1 MEARRYESVVVF
13 NPRLSD
19 SQIKEE
25 VKKVEALLAAQ
36 KAKVSTVD
44 TWGKKEAAFS
54 FGKQKFGYYVVFNYE
69 TANHQVANEL
79 QSVLRINESVQK
91 FQTHLIHT
99 KVRKFKGNPKRL
111 QNPRTDGDDFD
122 FGGDSY
128 E

>member
-69 TANHQVANEL
+69 TANHQAANEL

>member
-36 KAKVSTVD
+36 NAKVSSVD

-54 FGKQKFGYYVVFNYE
+54 FSKQKFGYYVVFNYE
-69 TANHQVANEL
+69 TANHQAANEL

-91 FQTHLIHT
+91 FQTHLIQAKT
-99 KVRKFKGNPKRL
+99 RKFKGNPKRL
-111 QNPRTDGDDFD
+111 QNPRSEGDDFD
-122 FGGDSY
+122 FGVDSY

>member
-36 KAKVSTVD
+36 NAKISTVD

-54 FGKQKFGYYVVFNYE
+54 FNKQKFGYYVVFNYE
-69 TANHQVANEL
+69 TANHQAANEL

-91 FQTHLIHT
+91 FQTHLINS

-111 QNPRTDGDDFD
+111 QNPRTEGDDD
-122 FGGDSY
+122 FGMDAY
-128 E
+128 D

>member
-36 KAKVSTVD
+36 NAKVSTVD

-69 TANHQVANEL
+69 TANYQAANEL

>member
-36 KAKVSTVD
+36 NAKVSTVD

-69 TANHQVANEL
+69 TANHQAANEL

-99 KVRKFKGNPKRL
+99 KARKFKGNPKRL

>member
-19 SQIKEE
+19 SQVKEE

-69 TANHQVANEL
+69 TANHQAANEL

>member
-25 VKKVEALLAAQ
+25 VKKVEAVLAAQ
-36 KAKVSTVD
+36 NAKVSTVD

-54 FGKQKFGYYVVFNYE
+54 FGKQKFGYYVVFNFE
-69 TANHQVANEL
+69 TANHQAANEL

>member
-1 MEARRYESVVVF
+1 MEVRRYESVVVF

-19 SQIKEE
+19 SQIKDE
-25 VKKVEALLAAQ
+25 VKKVESVLAANQ
-36 KAKVSTVD
+36 ANITGVD

-54 FGKQKFGYYVVFNYE
+54 FNKQRFGYYVVFNYE
-69 TANHQVANEL
+69 AANHEAPNAL

-91 FQTHLIHT
+91 FQTHLIHA
-99 KVRKFKGNPKRL
+99 KSRKFKGNPKRL
-111 QNPRTDGDDFD
+111 QNPRGDGDDFD

>member
-1 MEARRYESVVVF
+1 MEVRRYESVVVF

-19 SQIKEE
+19 AQIKDE
-25 VKKVEALLAAQ
+25 VKKVESVLAANQ
-36 KAKVSTVD
+36 ATITGVD

-54 FGKQKFGYYVVFNYE
+54 FSKQRFGYYVVFNYE
-69 TANHQVANEL
+69 AANHEAPNAL

-111 QNPRTDGDDFD
+111 QNPRGDGDDFD
-122 FGGDSY
+122 FGGESY
-128 E
+128 D

>member
-25 VKKVEALLAAQ
+25 VKKVETLLAARN
-36 KAKVSTVD
+36 AKISSVD

-54 FGKQKFGYYVVFNYE
+54 FNKQKFGYYVVFNYE
-69 TANHQVANEL
+69 TENHQAANEL
-79 QSVLRINESVQK
+79 QAVLRINESVQK
-91 FQTHLIHT
+91 FQTHVINT

-111 QNPRTDGDDFD
+111 QNPRTEGDDFD
-122 FGGDSY
+122 FGVDSY

>member
-25 VKKVEALLAAQ
+25 VKKVETLLAAQ
-36 KAKVSTVD
+36 NAKVSTVD

-69 TANHQVANEL
+69 TANHQAANEL
-79 QSVLRINESVQK
+79 QAVLRINESVQK
-91 FQTHLIHT
+91 FQTHLINS

-111 QNPRTDGDDFD
+111 QNPRTEGDDD
-122 FGGDSY
+122 FGMDSY
-128 E
+128 D

>member
-19 SQIKEE
+19 SQIKDE
-25 VKKVEALLAAQ
+25 VKKVEAVLAA
-36 KAKVSTVD
+36 KNAKVSTVD

-69 TANHQVANEL
+69 TANHQAANEL
-79 QSVLRINESVQK
+79 QAVLRINESVQK
-91 FQTHLIHT
+91 FQTHLIDT

-111 QNPRTDGDDFD
+111 QNPRSEGDDFD

>member
-19 SQIKEE
+19 SQVKDE
-25 VKKVEALLAAQ
+25 VKKVEAVLAAQ
-36 KAKVSTVD
+36 NAKVSTVD

-69 TANHQVANEL
+69 TANHQAANEL
-79 QSVLRINESVQK
+79 QAVLRINESVQK
-91 FQTHLIHT
+91 FQTHLIDT

-111 QNPRTDGDDFD
+111 QNPRSEGDDFD

>member
-19 SQIKEE
+19 SQIKDE
-25 VKKVEALLAAQ
+25 VKKVETLLAANN
-36 KAKVSTVD
+36 AKVASVD

-54 FGKQKFGYYVVFNYE
+54 FNKQKYGYYVVFNYE
-69 TANHQVANEL
+69 SANHQVANAL

-99 KVRKFKGNPKRL
+99 KARKFKGNPKRL
-111 QNPRTDGDDFD
+111 QNPRVDGDDFD
-122 FGGDSY
+122 YGSDSY

>member
-1 MEARRYESVVVF
+1 MEVRRYESVVVF

-36 KAKVSTVD
+36 NAKVSTVD

-69 TANHQVANEL
+69 TANHQAANEL

>member
-36 KAKVSTVD
+36 NAKVSTVD

-69 TANHQVANEL
+69 TANHQAANEL

-111 QNPRTDGDDFD
+111 QNPRTEGDDFD

>member
-1 MEARRYESVVVF
+1 MEVRRYESVVVF
-13 NPRLSD
+13 NPRLND
-19 SQIKEE
+19 SQIKDE
-25 VKKVEALLAAQ
+25 VKKVESVLAAN
-36 KAKVSTVD
+36 KATITGVD

-54 FGKQKFGYYVVFNYE
+54 FNKQRFGYYVVFNYE
-69 TANHQVANEL
+69 AANHEAPNAL

-91 FQTHLIHT
+91 FQTHLIHS

-111 QNPRTDGDDFD
+111 SNPRGDGDDFD

>member
-19 SQIKEE
+19 SQVKEE

-36 KAKVSTVD
+36 NAKVSTVD

-69 TANHQVANEL
+69 TANHQAANEL

>member
-25 VKKVEALLAAQ
+25 VKKVEAVLAAQ
-36 KAKVSTVD
+36 NAKVSTVD

-54 FGKQKFGYYVVFNYE
+54 FGKQKFGYYVVFNFE
-69 TANHQVANEL
+69 TANHQAANEL

-91 FQTHLIHT
+91 FQTHLVHT

-111 QNPRTDGDDFD
+111 QNPRSEGDDFD
-122 FGGDSY
+122 FGVDSY

>member
-36 KAKVSTVD
+36 NAKVSTVD

-69 TANHQVANEL
+69 TANHQAANEL

>member
-36 KAKVSTVD
+36 NAKVSTVD

-69 TANHQVANEL
+69 TANRQAANEL

-99 KVRKFKGNPKRL
+99 QVRKFKGNPKRL
-111 QNPRTDGDDFD
+111 QNPRTEGDDFD